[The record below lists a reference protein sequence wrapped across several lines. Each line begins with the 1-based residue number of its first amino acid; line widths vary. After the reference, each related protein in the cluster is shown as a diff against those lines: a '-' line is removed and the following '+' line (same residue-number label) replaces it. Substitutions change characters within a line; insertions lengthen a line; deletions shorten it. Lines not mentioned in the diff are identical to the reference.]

1 MRANGGLHRAAVN
14 VDELKN
20 STNADLRKEI
30 KRTHRCGRAAEGRR
44 RFLVRIRVM
53 QRPESMKTRGSTA
66 AAAEL
71 EQRRKE
77 VRGGRQ
83 LKKENGKGPR
93 SRLFIRKGRLRRRKK

>member
-1 MRANGGLHRAAVN
+1 MQGP
-14 VDELKN
+14 EL
-20 STNADLRKEI
+20 
-30 KRTHRCGRAAEGRR
+30 
-44 RFLVRIRVM
+44 V
-53 QRPESMKTRGSTA
+53 KTRSATA